1 MKKLT
6 GLLLAVFI
14 LGNLALVSAAL
25 KEVPKTVYIIPVK
38 GVIDLGLSAF
48 VKRAVA
54 EAKAQYAQAVILEI
68 DTFGGRVDA
77 AVEICDAL
85 EEIKPIPTV
94 AVVDDQAWSAGALI
108 SLACDKIIMSP
119 GSSIGSAEPRQMG
132 GGGKDE
138 LTDEKAVSAVRAKF
152 KALAEQNNHPVA
164 LALAMVDKDFEV
176 KQVKVKGETK
186 ILTSGEID
194 DLKNQYGE
202 KEIQIIKTIN
212 PKGKLLNL
220 TAKEA
225 KELGLAEAVL
235 DKRSDVLRYLG
246 LKETNTVETTLSWSE
261 LLVRFITHPM
271 VSPLLLTLGFLGL
284 FFELK
289 IPGWGLSGTLG
300 VILLGLFFWGH
311 YLAGLANW
319 TEILIFAV
327 GVILLALEIFVIPG
341 FGLAGILG
349 IALIFAGIFLALI
362 RYPLYLPRIQL
373 ARAIYTLGYS
383 LILFVLGVLLTLK
396 FLPSSPL
403 WKKIVLLA
411 QENKAEGFAA
421 AAALDSYL
429 GKTGKALTILRPSG
443 RAVFA
448 DKILDVI
455 TQGDFIEKD
464 RIVKVTAVMGNKLV
478 VEEIRNA

>member
-1 MKKLT
+1 MRKLA
-6 GLLLAVFI
+6 GLLLAVFL
-14 LGNLALVSAAL
+14 LGNAAVSSAA
-25 KEVPKTVYIIPVK
+25 ETVYIIPIK

-48 VKRAVA
+48 VKRALT
-54 EAKAQYAQAVILEI
+54 EAKENNAKAVILEI

-77 AVEICDAL
+77 AVEICDIL

-152 KALAEQNNHPVA
+152 KALAEQNNHPVN

-186 ILTSGEID
+186 ILTAGEID
-194 DLKNQYGE
+194 DLKSQYG
-202 KEIQIIKTIN
+202 KKAIQIIKTIN

-225 KELGLAEAVL
+225 KDLGLAEAVL
-235 DKRSDVLRYLG
+235 DKRTEVLKYLG
-246 LKETNTVETTLSWSE
+246 IQQANTIETTLSWSE

-271 VSPLLLTLGFLGL
+271 ISPLLLTLGFLGL

-300 VILLGLFFWGH
+300 VIFLSLFFWGH

-319 TEILIFAV
+319 TEIVIFAV

-349 IALIFAGIFLALI
+349 ISSIFAGIFLALI
-362 RYPLYLPRIQL
+362 RYPLYLPDVQL
-373 ARAIYTLGYS
+373 GRAFYTLGYAF
-383 LILFVLGVLLTLK
+383 ILSVLGVVLALK
-396 FLPSSPL
+396 FIPSSPL
-403 WKKIVLLA
+403 WKKIILLS
-411 QENKAEGFAA
+411 QENKAEGFTSAQPM
-421 AAALDSYL
+421 DTYL
-429 GKTGKALTILRPSG
+429 GKSGKALTILRPSG
-443 RAVFA
+443 RAVFE

-455 TQGDFIEKD
+455 TQGEFVEKD
-464 RIVKVTAVMGNKLV
+464 RPIKVTAVQGNKLV
-478 VEEIRNA
+478 VEEIKNV